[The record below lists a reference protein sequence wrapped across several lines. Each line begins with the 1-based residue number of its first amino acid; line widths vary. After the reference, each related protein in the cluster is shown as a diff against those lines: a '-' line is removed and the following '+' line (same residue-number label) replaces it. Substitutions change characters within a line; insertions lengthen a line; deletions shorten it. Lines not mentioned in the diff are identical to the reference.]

1 MCGYVDTR
9 KPVKLPTN
17 RATECLI
24 ASRHAGVHS
33 GERRVAHRVPTA
45 GLRTSHAAFTCLKPR
60 QLITFTGLTLGTYV
74 AFAT

>member
-1 MCGYVDTR
+1 M
-9 KPVKLPTN
+9 
-17 RATECLI
+17 
-24 ASRHAGVHS
+24 
-33 GERRVAHRVPTA
+33 AHRVPTA